1 MPETVPKDK
10 LADYIDRDMPPSDWL
25 AIEQERI
32 DAFADATLDHQ
43 FIHVDKEKA
52 AQTPFGTT
60 IAHGYLTLSLLPYLT
75 GQCGVVPEG
84 IAMAINYGSNKVRFL
99 QPVKVG
105 SEVRAHVKLKDVNE
119 KKPGQ
124 ILTTSEVTVEIRGED
139 KPALVAE
146 TLALYFVQ

>member
-1 MPETVPKDK
+1 MPETVPKDQ

-75 GQCGVVPEG
+75 GRCGVVPEG

-124 ILTTSEVTVEIRGED
+124 ILTTSEVTVEIRDED

>member
-1 MPETVPKDK
+1 MSKRVPKEE
-10 LADYIDRDMPPSDWL
+10 LNDYIDREMPPSEWL
-25 AIEQERI
+25 RIEQDRI

-52 AQTPFGTT
+52 AKTPFGTT

-84 IAMAINYGSNKVRFL
+84 IAMAINYGSDKIRFL
-99 QPVKVG
+99 QPVKTG
-105 SEVRAHVKLKDVNE
+105 SEVRAHVKLKEVNE

-124 ILTTSEVTVEIRGED
+124 ILTRSEVTVEIRGEE
-139 KPALVAE
+139 KPAMVAE
-146 TLALYFVQ
+146 TLAMYFIQ

>member
-1 MPETVPKDK
+1 MVETVPKDE

-25 AIEQERI
+25 KIEQERI

-43 FIHVDKEKA
+43 FIHVDSDKA

-75 GQCGVVPEG
+75 GQCGVMPEG
-84 IAMAINYGSNKVRFL
+84 TAMAINYGANKIRFL
-99 QPVKVG
+99 TPVKVD
-105 SEVRAHVKLKDVNE
+105 SEVRAHVKLKAVEE

-124 ILTTSEVTVEIRGED
+124 VLTTSEVTVEIRGED
-139 KPALVAE
+139 KPAMVAE

>member
-1 MPETVPKDK
+1 MPETVPKEK
-10 LADYIDRDMPPSDWL
+10 LADYIDREMPPSDWL
-25 AIEQERI
+25 KIEQDRI

-43 FIHVDKEKA
+43 FIHVDREKA

-60 IAHGYLTLSLLPYLT
+60 IAHGYLTLSLLPHLT
-75 GQCGVVPEG
+75 GQCGVMPEG
-84 IAMAINYGSNKVRFL
+84 TAMAINYGSNKIRFL

-119 KKPGQ
+119 KNPGQ

-139 KPALVAE
+139 KPAMVAE
-146 TLALYFVQ
+146 TLALYFVR